1 MTIVKLPPPRFSKFV
16 FSALLIALA
25 FAATYTS
32 SAAAFSELDF
42 RQIVLF
48 GGAVNAVLLLGAL
61 LCLRSKLIAN
71 VALSLVVLAGVATAY
86 IIHTDLYSTGNRAV
100 LILLC
105 AASAAGLLVAFQ
117 VMDEARWSGVALSA
131 GALLGLGVIAGG
143 YRPPAI
149 TPVEGDTTNIRD
161 IFFRERPNLYFVS
174 FDAMAPR
181 ALLDKYLNLETTEF
195 HELFEAN
202 FRRFPNFF
210 ANSVM
215 TGHSLNTLLALDVDV
230 YISLRRELA
239 ERGADPDPFLFSGQN
254 SSPLL
259 GILRKNGYETTS
271 IYIDNHFGRRK
282 GPYIDHYITFE
293 KNIACNLLA
302 DGIRDWAFW
311 GYCRFFD
318 GSFDWDN
325 RRVAEQVTK
334 VSAGDGPQFVITHIY
349 APGHT
354 SRSFRYDNAD
364 QLEKFKA
371 YYINGNARAARY
383 LELILRHLE
392 ENDPGAILL
401 VYSDHGPILSQGM
414 DLEANREFVTQDYY
428 GILGG
433 IYPRDTCAA
442 YFDDVSAQGYMTIL
456 DAVHAILRCLSGGE
470 SALIEPRAYTY
481 PAYGPIPADANTR
494 PNYKEFLYE

>member
-25 FAATYTS
+25 FTATYTS
-32 SAAAFSELDF
+32 SAAAFSESDF

-117 VMDEARWSGVALSA
+117 VMDEARWSGVALFA

-143 YRPPAI
+143 TAPRTI

-174 FDAMAPR
+174 FDAIAPR

-210 ANSVM
+210 ANSVP
-215 TGHSLNTLLALDVDV
+215 TVASLHTLLALDVDV
-230 YISLRRELA
+230 FTSMRRELA
-239 ERGADPDPFLFSGQN
+239 ERGDDNPFLFSGQ
-254 SSPLL
+254 SPSPLL

-271 IYIDNHFGRRK
+271 IYIDNYFGRHK
-282 GPYIDHYITFE
+282 GPYTDNYITFE
-293 KNIACNLLA
+293 KNIVCNLLD
-302 DGIRDWAFW
+302 DGIRAWAFW

-318 GSFDWDN
+318 GSFDRDW
-325 RRVAEQVTK
+325 RLVAEQITK
-334 VSAGDGPQFVITHIY
+334 VNVGDGPQFVITYIRS
-349 APGHT
+349 PGHT
-354 SRSFRYDNAD
+354 PKSYRYDNAD
-364 QLEKFKA
+364 QLEKYKA
-371 YYINGNARAARY
+371 YYTGNIKNTARY

-392 ENDPGAILL
+392 ENDPGAILF
-401 VYSDHGPILSQGM
+401 VFGDHGPYLSREI
-414 DLEANREFVTQDYY
+414 DLVEANREFVTQDRY

-470 SALIEPRAYTY
+470 SAFIEPRAYTR
-481 PAYGPIPADANTR
+481 PAYGIPEDAKS
-494 PNYKEFLYE
+494 NYKEVLYE

>member
-1 MTIVKLPPPRFSKFV
+1 MTIVKLPPPRFFKFV

-32 SAAAFSELDF
+32 SAAAFSESDF

-86 IIHTDLYSTGNRAV
+86 IIHTDLYSTGNRVV

-161 IFFRERPNLYFVS
+161 IFFRETPNLYFVS
-174 FDAMAPR
+174 FDALAPR
-181 ALLDKYLNLETTEF
+181 ALLDKHLNLETTEF

-239 ERGADPDPFLFSGQN
+239 ERGDDHPFLFSGHH

-271 IYIDNHFGRRK
+271 TYVDDYFGSGK
-282 GPYIDHYITFE
+282 GPYIDNYITFV
-293 KNIACNLLA
+293 KNSVCNLLA

-318 GSFDWDN
+318 GSFDWDT
-325 RRVAEQVTK
+325 RLVAEQITK
-334 VSAGDGPQFVITHIY
+334 VSAGDGPQFVIAYIY

-354 SRSFRYDNAD
+354 GKSFRYDNAD

-371 YYINGNARAARY
+371 QHINDSARAARY

-392 ENDPGAILL
+392 ENDPGAILF
-401 VYSDHGPILSQGM
+401 VFGDHGPYLSRGM
-414 DLEANREFVTQDYY
+414 DYVEANREFIIQDLY

-442 YFDDVSAQGYMTIL
+442 YFDEISDQGYMTIL

-470 SALIEPRAYTY
+470 SAFIEPRAYTR
-481 PAYGPIPADANTR
+481 PAYGIPEDAKS
-494 PNYKEFLYE
+494 NYKEVLYE